1 MALFE
6 KGSVMGKYAVVT
18 GNERGIGAALTV
30 DLARQGYDVV
40 IDWFESEE
48 DGKEVQRQC
57 EEYGV
62 KTLLMYCDVRDFEQV
77 RKMKEAAVEAFG
89 LELEVFINNAGM
101 SIASTLVDQ
110 PPEDYQNIIA
120 TDLIGSMHCAHEF
133 LPIMRDNKRGC
144 FINIGSC
151 SGLRSTKGNNA
162 YGVAKAG
169 MMGLT
174 RGLALEMGEY
184 GVRVNGILPGFIATK
199 RSAEFCGPEM
209 IAGILKGQCLDMVGK
224 EEHIVTAMNYFI
236 EAEFVTGQSMMVN
249 GGSLLP

>member
-1 MALFE
+1 MN
-6 KGSVMGKYAVVT
+6 KYAVVT
-18 GNERGIGAALTV
+18 GNERGIGAALTI
-30 DLARQGYDVV
+30 DLARQGYNVV

-48 DGKEVQRQC
+48 DGKSVQRQC
-57 EEYGV
+57 EELGV
-62 KTLLMYCDVRDFEQV
+62 ETFLTYCDVRDFNQV
-77 RKMKEAAVEAFG
+77 RAMKEAAVGRFG
-89 LELEVFINNAGM
+89 TDLRVFINNAGM
-101 SIASTLVDQ
+101 SIASRLIDQ
-110 PPEDYQNIIA
+110 DPEDYECIIA
-120 TDLIGSMHCAHEF
+120 TDLLGSMHCAHEF
-133 LPIMRDNKRGC
+133 LPIMRDNKAGC

-169 MMGLT
+169 IMGLT

-184 GVRVNGILPGFIATK
+184 GVRVNGILPGFINTK

-209 IAGILKGQCLDMVGK
+209 IEGIVSGQCLNLVGVEK
-224 EEHIVTAMNYFI
+224 HIVTAMNYLI